1 MTAAYFVSLP
11 GSTQRVFHL
20 LRRDFPTV
28 NYGFVVSVMFDSEG
42 SWIKKEHGEAGAVS
56 KMLMNKPS
64 ELIVQSEMQWMPQ
77 SWV

>member
-1 MTAAYFVSLP
+1 
-11 GSTQRVFHL
+11 
-20 LRRDFPTV
+20 
-28 NYGFVVSVMFDSEG
+28 MFDSEG